1 MFGIV
6 CNWPKADISMLT
18 DQILAERGGRQ
29 CFTFTQLAMAHQLA
43 VALTGPADSQTPR
56 IVAQLTELLPSRIVS
71 DLPPEPPID
80 WRRLTDSEFHLLDK
94 LLAKLRDEKA
104 PPARRRVRQQRW
116 RILKAICLFV
126 DEAER
131 KNLPLTDLE
140 RHELR
145 GMIRDALK
153 PVIPF
158 ELLFSEL
165 SARPA
170 PIAEPEPIP
179 EPEPEPE
186 ELPPPDTHN
195 VVSLRPDPD
204 TAGLKYGAFYAGSD
218 GAGGHFGDNPP
229 GR

>member
-1 MFGIV
+1 MNANAI
-6 CNWPKADISMLT
+6 ATLT

-56 IVAQLTELLPSRIVS
+56 IAAQLTELLPSRVVP
-71 DLPPEPPID
+71 DLPPEPAID
-80 WRRLTDSEFHLLDK
+80 WRRLTDSEFHLLDR

-104 PPARRRVRQQRW
+104 PPARRRLRQQRW
-116 RILKAICLFV
+116 RTLKRVCLFV

-145 GMIRDALK
+145 TMIRDALQ

-165 SARPA
+165 STRSP
-170 PIAEPEPIP
+170 PEPEPVIEP

-186 ELPPPDTHN
+186 ELPPPPDTHN
-195 VVSLRPDPD
+195 VVSLRPDPN

-229 GR
+229 GRY